1 MPVAQPEA
9 TSVQPVPDS
18 DSESKAVA
26 FALPLAVPV
35 AERFNMIENV

>member
-26 FALPLAVPV
+26 FALPLAV